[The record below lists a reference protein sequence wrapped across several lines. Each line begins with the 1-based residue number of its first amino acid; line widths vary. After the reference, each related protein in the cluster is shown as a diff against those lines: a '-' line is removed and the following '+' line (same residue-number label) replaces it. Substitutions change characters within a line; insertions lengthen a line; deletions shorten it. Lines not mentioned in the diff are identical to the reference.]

1 MGVQAYPRTR
11 CRDSWTDLS
20 RPDNRACGT
29 VFKRPLWGNS
39 QVDDGRPHGSRLRF
53 AAHLTMRAPESS
65 LLFPTLTPTHQPRPA
80 LTLRCRAAASKG
92 EGASTSPATKLSPP
106 PKTSGTIAPVPA
118 QAARSRR
125 TVGAGMPGEVEVAP
139 SPAVTD
145 DLARP
150 HPGHRAHRALV
161 GAGPSRG
168 RSFTTESLGN
178 MGRGEFHLYPATP
191 DDRHRDESRPMTQQ
205 QPQGFRPGR
214 RFGTPG
220 DSLAW
225 LSRGCRSRPRW

>member
-1 MGVQAYPRTR
+1 
-11 CRDSWTDLS
+11 
-20 RPDNRACGT
+20 
-29 VFKRPLWGNS
+29 
-39 QVDDGRPHGSRLRF
+39 
-53 AAHLTMRAPESS
+53 MRAPESS
-65 LLFPTLTPTHQPRPA
+65 PLFPTSTPTHQPLPSPHPEVPRSG
-80 LTLRCRAAASKG
+80 L
-92 EGASTSPATKLSPP
+92 EGRGRQHQPRNKLIPP
-106 PKTSGTIAPVPA
+106 PKPPSHDPPVPA

-178 MGRGEFHLYPATP
+178 MGRGVFHLYPATP
-191 DDRHRDESRPMTQQ
+191 DDRHRDGSRPMTQQ
-205 QPQGFRPGR
+205 PRRHHARAALWHASTRSQSRALGRINSHGAPSSGTISTHPPSPSLDVPISPPGSSTSPSS
-214 RFGTPG
+214 G
-220 DSLAW
+220 
-225 LSRGCRSRPRW
+225 